1 VLEGVLMA
9 RLLPFFLAGLLTVIS
24 AAAQVTPGTS
34 AQAAPPA
41 AVNPLLVQLGQA
53 ADATR
58 LDLAQLRI
66 EKWKADARSKR
77 RFQMDTESLERNL
90 SQALPTLISGVRAA
104 PASSAAAFKLY
115 RNLGVLYDVL
125 AALTESAGAYG
136 PREDYQAL
144 QTDVRQLDAVRRA
157 LADQLEQMTAS
168 QEAELARLQQRLRQA
183 AAASAA
189 PPRKIIVD
197 DNQPAK
203 KPVRKRKPAAKP
215 PASQTAGEPHQ
226 P

>member
-1 VLEGVLMA
+1 MA
-9 RLLPFFLAGLLTVIS
+9 RLLTLFLAALLPIWS
-24 AAAQVTPGTS
+24 AAAQANPATS
-34 AQAAPPA
+34 AQAAPPT
-41 AVNPLLVQLGQA
+41 AVNPLLAQLGQA

-58 LDLAQLRI
+58 LHLARLHI
-66 EKWKADARSKR
+66 EKWKADSGSKR
-77 RFQMDTESLERNL
+77 RFQMNADSLERNL
-90 SQALPTLISGVRAA
+90 SQALPALISDVRAA
-104 PASSAAAFKLY
+104 PASSSAAFKLY

-144 QTDVRQLDAVRRA
+144 QTDVRHLDAVRRA

-189 PPRKIIVD
+189 PPKKIIVD

-203 KPVRKRKPAAKP
+203 KPARKRKPAAKP
-215 PASQTAGEPHQ
+215 PASQPPSEPHQ